1 MELKSTENLRV
12 LMEDR
17 GLSLAAL
24 AFYAGCSKGFVSH
37 LTSGRKKS
45 CTTEL
50 ADKIARCLGVPTSFL
65 FDVKVSP
72 STGSVVSQQRKA
84 A

>member
-1 MELKSTENLRV
+1 MELRSPENLRV
-12 LMEDR
+12 LLEDK

-50 ADKIARCLGVPTSFL
+50 GDKIARCLGVPTSLL

-72 STGSVVSQQRKA
+72 SGGTQNNQQKVA